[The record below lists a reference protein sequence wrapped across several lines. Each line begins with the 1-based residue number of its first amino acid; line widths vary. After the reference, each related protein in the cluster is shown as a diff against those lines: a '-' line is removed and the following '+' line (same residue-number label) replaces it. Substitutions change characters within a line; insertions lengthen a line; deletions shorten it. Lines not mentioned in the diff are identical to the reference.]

1 MERNIQ
7 QALDD
12 VGEIKRILNQTGR
25 DLSNAARLFFLA
37 GAVWAAEGL
46 LQLAGTLLMTVQPA
60 SGVPTLGIRT
70 SAYLIS
76 LQAIHWGGWL
86 AVLLMWLCLR
96 RRQKEL
102 SRGLGLQLLDIWG
115 CFLVGVTLLERAVSN
130 ISAYL
135 TFHKP
140 LQGVPVWYLFLM
152 VSLPLMLFLTG
163 VLTGK
168 RGPSYLAAGW
178 IALSLILLLIPWFEL
193 PVEEN
198 ITMTL
203 SLNTLLCSSLLPGLF
218 LLALGALMM
227 RQREASHA

>member
-1 MERNIQ
+1 MGRNIQ

-46 LQLAGTLLMTVQPA
+46 LQLAGTLLKTVQPA
-60 SGVPTLGIRT
+60 GGVPTLGICT

-115 CFLVGVTLLERAVSN
+115 CFLVVR
-130 ISAYL
+130 
-135 TFHKP
+135 KP
-140 LQGVPVWYLFLM
+140 
-152 VSLPLMLFLTG
+152 
-163 VLTGK
+163 
-168 RGPSYLAAGW
+168 R
-178 IALSLILLLIPWFEL
+178 
-193 PVEEN
+193 
-198 ITMTL
+198 
-203 SLNTLLCSSLLPGLF
+203 
-218 LLALGALMM
+218 
-227 RQREASHA
+227 

>member
-60 SGVPTLGIRT
+60 GGVPTLGIRT

-130 ISAYL
+130 IS
-135 TFHKP
+135 
-140 LQGVPVWYLFLM
+140 G
-152 VSLPLMLFLTG
+152 
-163 VLTGK
+163 
-168 RGPSYLAAGW
+168 

-227 RQREASHA
+227 RRREASHA

>member
-7 QALDD
+7 QALDE
-12 VGEIKRILNQTGR
+12 VGEIKRILGQTGR

-60 SGVPTLGIRT
+60 GGLPLLGTRV

-86 AVLLMWLCLR
+86 AVLLVWLGLR

-152 VSLPLMLFLTG
+152 VSLPLMFFLTG

-168 RGPSYLAAGW
+168 RGPSCLAAGW
-178 IALSLILLLIPWFEL
+178 VALSLVLLLLPWFEL
-193 PVEEN
+193 PLAEN
-198 ITMTL
+198 TTMTIPP
-203 SLNTLLCSSLLPGLF
+203 NTLLSGSLLPGLF
-218 LLALGALMM
+218 LLALGALVK
-227 RQREASHA
+227 RQQENPHA